1 MHFDKLNVTNL
12 FAFATTLN
20 KKPSAHTEGCE
31 EYVHLII
38 EIRFVLLFHHKD

>member
-31 EYVHLII
+31 EYVH
-38 EIRFVLLFHHKD
+38 FDY